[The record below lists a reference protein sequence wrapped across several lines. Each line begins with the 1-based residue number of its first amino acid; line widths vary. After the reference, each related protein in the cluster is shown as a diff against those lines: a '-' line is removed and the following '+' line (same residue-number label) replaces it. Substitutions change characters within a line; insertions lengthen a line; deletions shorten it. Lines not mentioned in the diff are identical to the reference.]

1 MLLTESQISMSSQ
14 TETRKRA
21 REEVDL
27 SRKRRR
33 KSKFKSSSNEDDETL
48 RIVNTV
54 DRKNRWMT
62 LLHFDWNK
70 DTADRLIR
78 FVFKDDVNSNEL
90 NYDWVWRRLDEHNHQ
105 YKSKIIKH
113 MIVSV
118 NYLTIS
124 QFSVLRTSKKFVRQ
138 VKRNEIEKSD
148 FIIRF
153 SNIDM
158 LNEFFVSL
166 FNQKN
171 FCKVFYFMN
180 NYIDVSSSKSS
191 DLNDKYLKDMHFVH
205 DI

>member
-1 MLLTESQISMSSQ
+1 
-14 TETRKRA
+14 
-21 REEVDL
+21 
-27 SRKRRR
+27 
-33 KSKFKSSSNEDDETL
+33 
-48 RIVNTV
+48 
-54 DRKNRWMT
+54 
-62 LLHFDWNK
+62 
-70 DTADRLIR
+70 
-78 FVFKDDVNSNEL
+78 
-90 NYDWVWRRLDEHNHQ
+90 
-105 YKSKIIKH
+105 